1 MSVKSSFKVT
11 SKRISDVAVL
21 CPQGYLN
28 NVAGEHLVQE
38 CNACLDNKI
47 RKVVLNFSETDF
59 INSIGISML
68 LSVIEKLKEAGGTL
82 CFTNLSKA
90 YNDTFEMLG
99 LTKFIQVFP
108 DENAAVRY
116 LNSTN
121 GKTA

>member
-1 MSVKSSFKVT
+1 MSVTNFRVT
-11 SKRISDVAVL
+11 SRRISDVAIL
-21 CPQGYLN
+21 YPQGYLN
-28 NVAGEHLVQE
+28 NVAGAHLMEE
-38 CNACLDNKI
+38 CNTCLENDI

-68 LSVIEKLKEAGGTL
+68 LGIMEKLKDAGGTL

-99 LTKFIQVFP
+99 LDRYIRIFP
-108 DENAAVRY
+108 DENSAVKY
-116 LNSTN
+116 LSD